1 MIWARLDAIRS
12 FTDLIRSVG
21 GVPGDS
27 HLGVTRVP
35 ASDDVAEGLDVPP
48 ATPVARI
55 DRVRL
60 IDGAPLAVAC
70 EFVIL
75 PKPDQD
81 FDRIRTFK
89 GGSLYKFLHD
99 RCGMAL
105 SRSTVAI
112 TAVPADAAQGEAPEG
127 APRNAAS
134 SPS

>member
-1 MIWARLDAIRS
+1 MPSARSRTSSGPWEA
-12 FTDLIRSVG
+12 
-21 GVPGDS
+21 VPGDS

-35 ASDDVAEGLDVPP
+35 ASDDVAEGLDIPP

-112 TAVPADAAQGEAPEG
+112 TAVPADAARAKLLKVRRE
-127 APRNAAS
+127 RRFFS
-134 SPS
+134 FVSRISI